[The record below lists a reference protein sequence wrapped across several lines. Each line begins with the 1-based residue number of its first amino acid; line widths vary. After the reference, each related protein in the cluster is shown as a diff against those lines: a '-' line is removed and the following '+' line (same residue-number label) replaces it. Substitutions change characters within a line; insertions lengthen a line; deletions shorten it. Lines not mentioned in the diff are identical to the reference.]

1 MENLVNG
8 NELWKTYD
16 LGGIQVNALRG
27 LNITVE
33 KGEFV
38 SIMGP
43 SGSGKSTLMNM
54 IGCLDTP
61 TQGELIIDGKKTSSM
76 SESELTKLRA
86 EKIGFI
92 FQTFNLLPALSVRD
106 NVEFPTRNLS
116 GDKKLSKSSRKK
128 RVEECLENVGL
139 GHRMDYLPA
148 KLSGGER
155 QRVAIARA
163 LVNKPKFILAD
174 EPTGNLDSEATENIM
189 KLLHDV
195 NREGTTVIMVT
206 HDAETTDK
214 TKRIDLL
221 TYKTL
226 WMRKTESS
234 NCTCTGK
241 QTKIYISRRTNRK
254 P

>member
-8 NELWKTYD
+8 NEIWKTYD

-54 IGCLDTP
+54 LGCLDTP
-61 TQGELIIDGKKTSSM
+61 TKGDLIIDGKKTSTM

-139 GHRMDYLPA
+139 SHRMDYLPA

-214 TKRIDLL
+214 TRILKIRDGVIELNKDIL
-221 TYKTL
+221 TVPL
-226 WMRKTESS
+226 P
-234 NCTCTGK
+234 NL
-241 QTKIYISRRTNRK
+241 I
-254 P
+254 